1 MKKLSLLLALLL
13 VITVGGVYATWIYTD
28 KTDVADISP
37 TVDINLTE
45 ATFAGTYGT
54 YEVDSTTLS
63 LKVDPKPGTT
73 FTTGLVINGAIVIK
87 FKPQT
92 YAPVEIKEEG
102 VPTTV
107 QFSLTNTSWK
117 FDDGHGEGPRDVI
130 TIAQPEKHNVTWS
143 APDAD
148 GTLTYTISAAELATH
163 IGLTEFTLDTKIL
176 YDQFATALGNG
187 KIMITVSDGTHNQ

>member
-28 KTDVADISP
+28 KTDVADLAP
-37 TVDINLTE
+37 TVGINLTE

-54 YEVDSTTLS
+54 YEVDTTSLA

-73 FTTGLVINGAIVIK
+73 FTTGLLISGDIIIK

-92 YAPVEIKEEG
+92 YAPVEVKEEG
-102 VPTTV
+102 VPTTF
-107 QFSLTNTSWK
+107 QFSLTNTSWQ
-117 FDDGHGEGPRDVI
+117 FDDGHGEGARDII
-130 TIAQPEKHNVTWS
+130 TLAHPEKHNVTWS
-143 APDAD
+143 APDQN
-148 GTLTYTISAAELATH
+148 GTLTYTISATELASH
-163 IGLTEFTLDTKIL
+163 IGLTEFTLDTKVL

-187 KIMITVSDGTHNQ
+187 KIMITVSDGTHN

>member
-28 KTDVADISP
+28 KTDVADLAP
-37 TVDINLTE
+37 TVGINLTE

-54 YEVDSTTLS
+54 YEVDTTSLA

-73 FTTGLVINGAIVIK
+73 FTTGLVITGDIVIK

-92 YAPVEIKEEG
+92 YAPVEVKEEG
-102 VPTTV
+102 VPTTF
-107 QFSLTNTSWK
+107 QLSLTNTAWQ
-117 FDDGHGEGPRDVI
+117 FDDGHGKGARDII
-130 TIAQPEKHNVTWS
+130 TIAHPEKHNVTWS
-143 APDAD
+143 APDQN
-148 GTLTYTISAAELATH
+148 GTLTYTISATELASH
-163 IGLTEFTLDTKIL
+163 IGLTEFTLDTKVL

-187 KIMITVSDGTHNQ
+187 KIMITVSDGTHN